1 MVEQIGTA
9 IIMFLLGSVLTYF
22 STRWSRTLHK
32 IESLEHG
39 VQALLRDR
47 MLQMY
52 SYYKEKQKPVPLREV
67 ESFEAMFSAYKEHP
81 AKVVC
86 LGVCFVLCG
95 VRFADHHRC
104 DI

>member
-22 STRWSRTLHK
+22 STRWSRTLQK
-32 IESLEHG
+32 IEKLEFG

-52 SYYKEKQKPVPLREV
+52 SYYKEKKKPVPLREF
-67 ESFEAMFSAYKEHP
+67 ESFEAMYSAYKEVEGNSFIP
-81 AKVVC
+81 D
-86 LGVCFVLCG
+86 
-95 VRFADHHRC
+95 VRTEFMRLPHETH
-104 DI
+104 

>member
-52 SYYKEKQKPVPLREV
+52 SYYKEKHPLKRCLVLTKKWKETV
-67 ESFEAMFSAYKEHP
+67 SFLM
-81 AKVVC
+81 
-86 LGVCFVLCG
+86 LG
-95 VRFADHHRC
+95 RNS
-104 DI
+104 